1 MAQLRQD
8 YKEFVVRNAEA
19 LIVSPEDG
27 PQVVAFWEKEQ
38 MPMPGLIDPGHEV
51 ANQYGQKVSLLQ
63 LGRLPTLLVLDRS
76 GAVRYEHRGSSM
88 MDIPQNK
95 QLLALLD
102 QLNREW
108 DAKSDEAP
116 AEGNTERVARKEDQ

>member
-8 YKEFVVRNAEA
+8 YQEFVVRNAEV

-51 ANQYGQKVSLLQ
+51 ASQYGQKVSLLQ

-95 QLLALLD
+95 QLLSLLD
-102 QLNREW
+102 ELNRER
-108 DAKSDEAP
+108 DAIPEV
-116 AEGNTERVARKEDQ
+116 ERVAK

>member
-8 YKEFVVRNAEA
+8 YKEFVMRNAEV
-19 LIVSPEDG
+19 LIVSPEDEA
-27 PQVVAFWEKEQ
+27 QVIAFWEKEQ

-63 LGRLPTLLVLDRS
+63 MGRLPTLLALDRS
-76 GAVRYEHRGSSM
+76 GAARYEHRGASM
-88 MDIPQNK
+88 KDIPQNK

-102 QLNREW
+102 ELNREW
-108 DAKSDEAP
+108 EQRP
-116 AEGNTERVARKEDQ
+116 ASQRITS

>member
-1 MAQLRQD
+1 MAQLRQE
-8 YKEFVVRNAEA
+8 YREFVVRNAEV
-19 LIVSPEDG
+19 LIVSPEDEA
-27 PQVVAFWEKEQ
+27 QVVAFWEKER
-38 MPMPGLIDPGHEV
+38 MPMPGLVDPGHEV
-51 ANQYGQKVSLLQ
+51 ASQYGQKVSMLQ

-102 QLNREW
+102 ELNREW
-108 DAKSDEAP
+108 EVKPVEEQV
-116 AEGNTERVARKEDQ
+116 AE

>member
-8 YKEFVVRNAEA
+8 YKDFVVRNAEV

-51 ANQYGQKVSLLQ
+51 ASQYGQKVSLLQ
-63 LGRLPTLLVLDRS
+63 LGRLPTLLVLDRG
-76 GAVRYEHRGSSM
+76 GAIRYEHRGSSM

-95 QLLALLD
+95 ALLALLD

-108 DAKSDEAP
+108 DAMPEA
-116 AEGNTERVARKEDQ
+116 ERVAQ